1 MKSII
6 ALFVAAVLAEETT
19 AAVDTPAAEEEA
31 VATNW
36 MGMYIPT
43 ATDAPSVMMSNVAGK
58 TMFMG
63 QGQKKNTWFG
73 LAWGGSGDDNMTKAD
88 FLWIKTND
96 NENAEVK
103 DMWSQSSGAWDQS
116 KPTEDGTTQSWTKDA
131 STMNADGNTVDWIAS
146 YTAPAADAAD
156 AKDIAAPCGTA
167 AEGEVAAVNAVFQV
181 EWFSNPTSNDINNVW
196 TAEGDFHVE
205 TDALCAVVWWSDGER
220 PVVVAGAQALA
231 AAATVA
237 FTALYL

>member
-103 DMWSQSSGAWDQS
+103 DMWSQSSGSWD
-116 KPTEDGTTQSWTKDA
+116 
-131 STMNADGNTVDWIAS
+131 
-146 YTAPAADAAD
+146 
-156 AKDIAAPCGTA
+156 
-167 AEGEVAAVNAVFQV
+167 
-181 EWFSNPTSNDINNVW
+181 
-196 TAEGDFHVE
+196 
-205 TDALCAVVWWSDGER
+205 
-220 PVVVAGAQALA
+220 
-231 AAATVA
+231 
-237 FTALYL
+237 